1 MAVKGGVAVKNQT
14 SFADIE
20 YDNRKRQTKREL
32 FLDSMETLIPW
43 KSWTEIIVPVYPTGK
58 RGRPPRG
65 IETMLRMI
73 LLQDWFSLSDEG
85 LEDAI
90 YDSYAFRKFMGL
102 NFLQEQVPD
111 ATTLCKFRALLN
123 EKGLAEQIFG
133 HVKQLLDETGKIM
146 HGGTIVDAT
155 IIDAPSSTKNKD
167 GKRDPEMHQVKKGN
181 EWYFGERLHI
191 GVDSGTGYIHSIEV
205 TAANVSERDVV
216 TKLLR
221 EDDEVVYGDAGYSG
235 FEKREEVMVDPQL
248 SKIDWR
254 MKSQKPYRKNEWKSG
269 PGIYWFRY
277 MEYQKSR
284 VRSKVEYPFLVIKRI
299 FGYRKVRYRGIA
311 KNREHAFM
319 LCALAN
325 LYMLAQAQPA

>member
-1 MAVKGGVAVKNQT
+1 MKNQT
-14 SFADIE
+14 SFADFE
-20 YDNRKRQTKREL
+20 YDNRKRQTKREK
-32 FLDSMETLIPW
+32 FLDSMDSLIPW
-43 KSWTEIIVPVYPTGK
+43 KRWVDLIVPFYPNGK

-73 LLQDWFSLSDEG
+73 LLQDWFNLSDEG
-85 LEDAI
+85 LEDSI

-102 NFLQEQVPD
+102 NFLQEQAPD

-123 EKGLAEQIFG
+123 ENGLAEQIFG
-133 HVKQLLDETGKIM
+133 SVKQMLDETGKIM

-181 EWYFGERLHI
+181 QWYFGERLHI
-191 GVDSGTGYIHSIEV
+191 GADAGTGYIHSVEV
-205 TAANVSERDVV
+205 TAANVSERDIVPS
-216 TKLLR
+216 LIR
-221 EDDEVVYGDAGYSG
+221 EDDEFVYGDAGYSG
-235 FEKREEVMVDPQL
+235 MEKREDIKSDPHL

-254 MKSQKPYRKNEWKSG
+254 TNTQKPYRKNKWT
-269 PGIYWFRY
+269 PGQGTYWYEY
-277 MEYQKSR
+277 MEKQKSR

-319 LCALAN
+319 LCALTN

>member
-1 MAVKGGVAVKNQT
+1 MKQQT
-14 SFADIE
+14 GFADYE
-20 YDNRKRQTKREL
+20 YDNRKRQTKREK
-32 FLDSMETLIPW
+32 FLETMDGLIPW
-43 KSWTEIIVPVYPTGK
+43 KAWAALIEPFYPTGK

-73 LLQDWFSLSDEG
+73 LLQDWFNLSDEG
-85 LEDAI
+85 LEDSI

-102 NFLQEQVPD
+102 NFLQEQAPD
-111 ATTLCKFRALLN
+111 ATTLCKFRTLLN
-123 EKGLAEQIFG
+123 ENGLSEQIFG

-155 IIDAPSSTKNKD
+155 IIDAPSSTKNKE
-167 GKRDPEMHQVKKGN
+167 GKRDPEMHQLKKGN
-181 EWYFGERLHI
+181 SWYFGERMHI
-191 GVDSGTGYIHSIEV
+191 GVDSGTGYIHSVEV

-216 TKLLR
+216 TKLIR
-221 EDDEVVYGDAGYSG
+221 EDDKVVYGDAGYSG
-235 FEKREEVMVDPQL
+235 FEKREEVINDQHL

-254 MKSQKPYRKNEWKSG
+254 MKTQKPYRKNEWKSG
-269 PGIYWFRY
+269 PGIFWYKY

-311 KNREHAFM
+311 KNREHSFM

-325 LYMLAQAQPA
+325 LYMLAQAQPAR

>member
-1 MAVKGGVAVKNQT
+1 MSFLKNQT
-14 SFADIE
+14 SFADYE
-20 YDNRKRQTKREL
+20 YDNRKRKTKREL
-32 FLDSMETLIPW
+32 FLDAMDNLIPW
-43 KSWTEIIVPVYPTGK
+43 EGWVDLIAPYYPAGK

-73 LLQDWFSLSDEG
+73 LLQDWFNLSDEA
-85 LEDAI
+85 LEDSI
-90 YDSYAFRKFMGL
+90 YDSYAFRSFMGL
-102 NFLQEQVPD
+102 NFLEEQAPD

-123 EKGLAEQIFG
+123 EKGLAKQIFG
-133 HVKQLLDETGKIM
+133 HVKMLLDETGKIM

-181 EWYFGERLHI
+181 EWYFGERMHI
-191 GVDSGTGYIHSIEV
+191 GVDSGTGYIHSLEV

-216 TKLLR
+216 TKLIR
-221 EDDEVVYGDAGYSG
+221 EDDRVVYGDAGYSG
-235 FEKREEVMVDPQL
+235 FEKREEVRNDPHL

-254 MKSQKPYRKNEWKSG
+254 MKTQKPYRKNVWKSG
-269 PGIYWFRY
+269 PGIFWHKY

-325 LYMLAQAQPA
+325 LYMLAQAQPAR